1 MRELRRPR
9 FSKSSLQICLNDGAD
24 EGKCACQRFESKG
37 TIFDSRWYFEP
48 MDSIKLC
55 IACNDPGCQCRRRAL
70 EGVVLDCRRLAAD
83 RYETTVLF
91 VEPDPIDGAGI
102 EDFFHVPA

>member
-1 MRELRRPR
+1 MRELRTR
-9 FSKSSLQICLNDGAD
+9 FSQSSLQICLNDGAD
-24 EGKCACQRFESKG
+24 ECRCACQRFESRG
-37 TIFDSRWYFEP
+37 TVFDSRWYFEP

-55 IACNDPGCQCRRRAL
+55 IACDDPDCQCRRHAL

-91 VEPDPIDGAGI
+91 LEPDPIDGTGF
-102 EDFFHVPA
+102 EELSHVRA